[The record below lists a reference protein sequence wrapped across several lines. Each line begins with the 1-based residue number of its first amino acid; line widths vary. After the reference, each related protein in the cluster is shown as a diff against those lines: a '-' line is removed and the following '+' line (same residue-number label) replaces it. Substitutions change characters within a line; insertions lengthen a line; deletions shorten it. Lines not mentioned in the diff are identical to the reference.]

1 MNEIN
6 YVSTVLQNNEIPL
19 EERFRY
25 VALALEPLSQINEIT
40 YKSILP
46 FTTKTIDNLPEDLL
60 NFFVNLLD
68 KLTKAHLR
76 DLFQRNFS

>member
-6 YVSTVLQNNEIPL
+6 YVSTVLQNNDIAL
-19 EERFRY
+19 EERLKY

-46 FTTKTIDNLPEDLL
+46 FTTKTVDNLSE
-60 NFFVNLLD
+60 
-68 KLTKAHLR
+68 
-76 DLFQRNFS
+76 